1 MANIDEILRVVQAV
15 QPVIVPIITALS
27 DRDVKHDIK
36 PIS

>member
-1 MANIDEILRVVQAV
+1 MANLDEILRIVQVLEPIVVPLV
-15 QPVIVPIITALS
+15 TALS